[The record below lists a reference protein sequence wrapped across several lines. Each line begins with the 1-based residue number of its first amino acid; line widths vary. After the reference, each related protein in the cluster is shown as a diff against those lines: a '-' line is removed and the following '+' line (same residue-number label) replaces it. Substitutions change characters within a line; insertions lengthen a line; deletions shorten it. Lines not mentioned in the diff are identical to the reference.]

1 MKIAGSAN
9 MIGSFFFILK
19 EAKANGLNTWRVY
32 TVMISIK

>member
-9 MIGSFFFILK
+9 MIGSFFILK

-32 TVMISIK
+32 TIMLSIK